1 MRELCWDWGCRQ
13 AFFCG
18 SLFLDTLRGSYFG
31 DALLWNPTQA
41 AVITQVFPAG
51 KELIQGVLLR
61 TVANVDAGCASKSQI
76 HILSAKR
83 SSSTVQ
89 KIRLSRQ
96 TSPIS

>member
-31 DALLWNPTQA
+31 DTLLWNPTQA